1 MARPPLL
8 LLPPSEGKA
17 AGGTGAPWKPG
28 TMVAPELDERRAKA
42 MVALSRAMK
51 GSGVAR
57 GKLLGVKG
65 VALDAATE
73 ANREVATAATLPAI
87 DRYTGVLYD
96 ALSYRS
102 RSAAIRQRIDAQVR
116 IFSGLWGVVA
126 PSDPIPDYKLKMGA
140 SIGRLGKLSTW
151 WRPAVTAAL
160 ADDVVGRTVWNLL
173 PNEHAAAWA
182 PARTA
187 SPGPGSGRS
196 GSGRSGSGGSPSM
209 VVTVRFFD
217 TVVRAGRPELVA
229 VAHWNK
235 LLKGELVAHVVAEQ
249 LSDPDGLCDFDH
261 PLGYRYDPSRTER
274 APDGVT
280 VAVSLVKPAP

>member
-17 AGGTGAPWKPG
+17 AGGRGGPWQPG
-28 TMVAPELDERRAKA
+28 TMVAPELDERRAKV
-42 MVALSRAMK
+42 MVALARAMK

-65 VALDAATE
+65 VALEAATE
-73 ANREVATAATLPAI
+73 ANREVVAAPTLPAI
-87 DRYTGVLYD
+87 DRYTGVLYE
-96 ALSYRS
+96 ALSYGTRP
-102 RSAAIRQRIDAQVR
+102 AAIRRRIDAQVR
-116 IFSGLWGVVA
+116 ILSGLWGVVA
-126 PSDPIPDYKLKMGA
+126 PRDPIPDYKLKMGA
-140 SIGRLGKLSTW
+140 SVGRLGKLSTW

-160 ADDVVGRTVWNLL
+160 ADDVAGRTVWNLL

-182 PARTA
+182 PALGLDA
-187 SPGPGSGRS
+187 GPAA
-196 GSGRSGSGGSPSM
+196 PST
-209 VVTVRFFD
+209 VVSVRFFD

-235 LLKGELVAHVVAEQ
+235 LLKGALVAHVVAEQ
-249 LSDPDGLCDFDH
+249 LSDPDGLSEFVH
-261 PLGYRYDPSRTER
+261 PLGYRFDPTLTER

-280 VAVSLVKPAP
+280 VAVSLVKPALTP